1 MSEFFVNNPEIGT
14 IKVEDK
20 NQESGTFLIRLSD
33 IKNAEYIDNIM
44 VPVWSDVNGQDDLVW
59 YTAKKM
65 SDSDE
70 YVVDV
75 NIKKHKYSLGKYNVG
90 VYITDVTGRQYGV
103 SSLET
108 EMMLRQGSI
117 DIKEKDGL
125 NYLVTIKDFEVP
137 GGATSVLV
145 PIWSEV
151 NGQDDLIWYTAKK
164 NAKDQYE

>member
-1 MSEFFVNNPEIGT
+1 MKSLLLTVDIRNHKGLGKYNVHVYGETKTGNLIKLGMSEFFVNNPEIGT

-125 NYLVTIKDFEVP
+125 IIL
-137 GGATSVLV
+137 
-145 PIWSEV
+145 
-151 NGQDDLIWYTAKK
+151 
-164 NAKDQYE
+164 